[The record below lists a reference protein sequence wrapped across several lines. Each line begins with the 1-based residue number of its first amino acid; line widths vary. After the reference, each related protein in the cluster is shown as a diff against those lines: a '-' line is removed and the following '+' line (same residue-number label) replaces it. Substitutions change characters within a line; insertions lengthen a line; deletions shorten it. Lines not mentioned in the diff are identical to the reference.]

1 MTGNAS
7 REQPRHSSK
16 NTYRGHRRSDG
27 KANPAMTASLFPMS
41 ERARA
46 IDARLAEFMA
56 TQVLPAEREFMIW
69 DGDPNRRWTVPP
81 ILESL
86 KIKARAE
93 GLWNLFLP
101 DATHGSGLGN
111 LDYAPLAERMGRSLI
126 ASEIFN
132 CSAPDTGN
140 MEVLHQFG
148 SAEQKAQ
155 WLKPLLNGEIRSA
168 FAMTEPD
175 VASSDAT
182 NIALPITRDGDHF
195 VLNGRKWWTTGAG
208 DPRCRILIVM
218 GVTRPDAAS
227 HRRQSMVLVPMA
239 TPGVKMLR
247 PLQVFGYDDAPHG
260 HVELAFENARVP
272 VTHLIHEEGSGFEIA
287 QARLGPGRIHHC
299 MRLIGLAQRA
309 LEAMIERARSR
320 VAFGAPLG
328 QHGMAQQAI
337 ALSRCEIEQA
347 RLLTLQAAAA
357 LDARGSQN
365 AKAAGATSAEAHAI
379 IQRSRD
385 LIGMIKIVAPSMACR
400 VIDRAIQIHGGAG
413 LSQDHFLAAAYA
425 GARSLRLADGPDEVH
440 IAALARSMLKA

>member
-1 MTGNAS
+1 MS
-7 REQPRHSSK
+7 E
-16 NTYRGHRRSDG
+16 
-27 KANPAMTASLFPMS
+27 LFPMS
-41 ERARA
+41 ERTREL
-46 IDARLAEFMA
+46 DARLAAFMA
-56 TQVLPAEREFMIW
+56 AHVTTAEAEFAVWDRDPA
-69 DGDPNRRWTVPP
+69 RRWTIPP
-81 ILESL
+81 LLESL
-86 KIKARAE
+86 KARAKSE

-101 DATHGSGLGN
+101 DPVHGAGLKN
-111 LDYAPLAERMGRSLI
+111 LEYARLAERMGRSLI

-148 SAEQKAQ
+148 NAEQKAR
-155 WLKPLLNGEIRSA
+155 WLAPLLEGTIRSA

-182 NIALPITRDGDHF
+182 NIAFPIVRDGDEF

-208 DPRCRILIVM
+208 DPRCQVLIVM
-218 GVTRPDAAS
+218 GVTDPDAAP

-239 TPGVKMLR
+239 TPGVKVVR

-260 HVELAFENARVP
+260 HVEMAFENVRVP
-272 VTHLIHEEGSGFEIA
+272 ATNLLHESGSGFEIA

-309 LEAMIERARSR
+309 LELMVERARSR
-320 VAFGAPLG
+320 VAFGVPLG
-328 QHGMAQQAI
+328 KHGMTQEAI

-347 RLLTLQAAAA
+347 RLLTLQAASA
-357 LDARGSQN
+357 LDAHGN
-365 AKAAGATSAEAHAI
+365 KGAK
-379 IQRSRD
+379 D
-385 LIGMIKIVAPSMACR
+385 LIGMIKIVAPRMACQ
-400 VIDRAIQIHGGAG
+400 VLDRAMQVHGGGG

-440 IAALARSMLKA
+440 IAALARSMLRG